1 MDDEGT
7 NQDLEE
13 NLYGKSGSKMSC
25 TSDVFQ
31 SFRVRRGS
39 ILSYYTNRK
48 FNESK
53 SRIIFHFGII
63 LWIIFLISKSF

>member
-13 NLYGKSGSKMSC
+13 NLYGKYGSKMSC
-25 TSDVFQ
+25 VSDVFQ
-31 SFRVRRGS
+31 SFRFRRGS
-39 ILSYYTNRK
+39 ILSYYSNRK

-53 SRIIFHFGII
+53 SRIILYIGTI
-63 LWIIFLISKSF
+63 LWIIFLISKTF

>member
-7 NQDLEE
+7 NQDVEE
-13 NLYGKSGSKMSC
+13 NLYGKYGSKMSC
-25 TSDVFQ
+25 VSDVFQ

-53 SRIIFHFGII
+53 SRFIFHFGII
-63 LWIIFLISKSF
+63 LWIIFLITKSF